1 MSCTTASQANPTDP
15 PVKPDRAAKC
25 QAALIIC
32 PLILA
37 ACGVGARPDGLP
49 PPPEDAD
56 GSTSG
61 SQITDNGPLT
71 TLYPHGPA
79 RIDVKEFQF
88 QEARQET
95 VVDLE
100 RPPAGGIADLAYD
113 HFTGE
118 LKPING
124 ATVSLYDKDD
134 EWLEGEPE
142 NRSGY
147 PGEQECRGKRNEG
160 REAFSKDDLEAD
172 FSIFCIKT
180 AEDHDGFLFVRP
192 VAGQKPDAY
201 YVYTYIWVR

>member
-1 MSCTTASQANPTDP
+1 MCKRVRVA
-15 PVKPDRAAKC
+15 
-25 QAALIIC
+25 AALFVC

-37 ACGVGARPDGLP
+37 ACGLGARPDGLP
-49 PPPEDAD
+49 APPEEDTD
-56 GSTSG
+56 GPPSG
-61 SQITDNGPLT
+61 SQITGNGPLT
-71 TLYPHGPA
+71 TLRVHGPA

-88 QEARQET
+88 QEAGQET

-100 RPPAGGIADLAYD
+100 RSSAERIADLSYD

-118 LKPING
+118 LKPINR

-134 EWLEGEPE
+134 GWLEGEPDK
-142 NRSGY
+142 RSDY
-147 PGEQECRGKRNEG
+147 PSEQECRGKRAEG
-160 REAFSKDDLEAD
+160 REVFSKDDLKAN